1 MKVKITKTIN
11 LAQLPMEIRTM
22 LDRSKNE
29 LVYGLPDQLSAAI
42 RAALSTDGE
51 EFFKTIELIDKFR
64 QGLASFDENLQEI
77 QNVLTGYKSAII
89 PPEEKQ
95 EVEHS
100 EEWLANEQAEYEKKM
115 SQTFDAEEGFDEEG

>member
-1 MKVKITKTIN
+1 
-11 LAQLPMEIRTM
+11 
-22 LDRSKNE
+22 
-29 LVYGLPDQLSAAI
+29 LSAAI

-89 PPEEKQ
+89 PSEEKQ